1 MAAYVCRRENQKILR
16 HSSHQIHCVHV
27 CVCLCARVCVLLWPV
42 VGYLPIAAKWHVFC
56 VFCTCN
62 FLHFHV
68 HISWT
73 VFFYLGVYW
82 SSLSDS
88 LHKTAANQE
97 TWIGRW
103 ICFVEKIVWRPSK
116 PYHRNLH
123 GNRSRGK
130 MSKYF
135 ILQASISW
143 NSSNTQQRPHRLHAF
158 QHMFTLG
165 YLKLKLGPVKS

>member
-27 CVCLCARVCVLLWPV
+27 CVRVRARVCYCDLLWV
-42 VGYLPIAAKWHVFC
+42 ICLSLQNGMCSACSVLVTSSISMSI
-56 VFCTCN
+56 
-62 FLHFHV
+62 FLGLC
-68 HISWT
+68 
-73 VFFYLGVYW
+73 FFYLRVYW
-82 SSLSDS
+82 SLLSDS
-88 LHKTAANQE
+88 LYKTAANLE
-97 TWIGRW
+97 AWISRW